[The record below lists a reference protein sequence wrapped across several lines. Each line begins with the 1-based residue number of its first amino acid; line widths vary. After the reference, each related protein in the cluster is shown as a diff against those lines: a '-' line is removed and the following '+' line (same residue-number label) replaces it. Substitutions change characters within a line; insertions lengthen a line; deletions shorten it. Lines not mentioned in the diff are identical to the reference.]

1 MVPKFSKEC
10 GNKPSDIKKINSLIA
25 IIDEKRIINKSF
37 KPLNAWTGKGT
48 KLGKGEVWEFV
59 K

>member
-1 MVPKFSKEC
+1 MRFSKDC

-25 IIDEKRIINKSF
+25 IIDEKRIKNKSF
-37 KPLNAWTGKGT
+37 RPFGARGSKGT
-48 KLGKGEVWEFV
+48 QLGKGEVWEFV

>member
-1 MVPKFSKEC
+1 MEFSKDC

-25 IIDEKRIINKSF
+25 IIDEKRIKNKSF
-37 KPLNAWTGKGT
+37 RPFDTWTRKST
-48 KLGKGEVWEFV
+48 KLGKGEVWAFA